1 MTGADPRDT
10 SPAPQRTG
18 AMSWPETNVAL
29 FAFLLNLPWELWQ
42 IPLFKNMPSLAH
54 WDGVIQCTRAAL
66 GDAVIA
72 LLAFWLVAAATR
84 RRKWIRRPSGTTLAA
99 FVAIGLIVT
108 IALEYW
114 ATQIGGRWEYAEQMP
129 RLPLLGTGLAP
140 LLQWVLIPPLVVWL
154 VRRQIP

>member
-1 MTGADPRDT
+1 MEGREIPSRAGTGV
-10 SPAPQRTG
+10 
-18 AMSWPETNVAL
+18 MNWPETNVAL

-54 WDGVIQCTRAAL
+54 WDGVILCTRAAL
-66 GDAVIA
+66 GDVAIA
-72 LLAFWLVAAATR
+72 LLAFWLVAAISGTR
-84 RRKWIRRPSGTTLAA
+84 DWIRRPSGATLGA
-99 FVAIGLIVT
+99 FVVIGLIVT

-114 ATQIGGRWEYAEQMP
+114 ATQLGARWEYAEQMP

-140 LLQWVLIPPLVVWL
+140 LLQWLLIPPLVIWL

>member
-1 MTGADPRDT
+1 MVTG
-10 SPAPQRTG
+10 PAGHQAPKRRWHG
-18 AMSWPETNVAL
+18 VMNWPETNVAL

-42 IPLFKNMPSLAH
+42 IPLFKGMPSTSH
-54 WDGVIQCTRAAL
+54 WDGVIQCTRAAA

-72 LLAFWLVAAATR
+72 LCAFWLVAAMAHR
-84 RRKWIRRPSGTTLAA
+84 RSWMRHSSASTLGA

-108 IALEYW
+108 IVLEYW
-114 ATQIGGRWEYAEQMP
+114 ATQIGGRWEYAEAMP

-140 LLQWVLIPPLVVWL
+140 LLQWLLIPPILAWL

>member
-1 MTGADPRDT
+1 MVN
-10 SPAPQRTG
+10 
-18 AMSWPETNVAL
+18 WPETNVAL

-42 IPLFKNMPSLAH
+42 IPLFKGMPSSAH
-54 WDGVIQCTRAAL
+54 WGGVIQCTRAAA

-72 LLAFWLVAAATR
+72 LCAFWLVAVMARTR
-84 RRKWIRRPSGTTLAA
+84 SWIRRRSSTTLGA
-99 FVAIGLIVT
+99 FVAIGVVVT

-114 ATQIGGRWEYAEQMP
+114 ATQIGGRWEYAEAMP

-140 LLQWVLIPPLVVWL
+140 LLQWLLIPPLVAWL